1 MITNI
6 GKNLMAKYL
15 IGQTPAYASYIAL
28 GCGRKPL
35 GVTDSFDIADA
46 LSKTKLDFEMFRVP
60 IISRGYINDGGISKI
75 VFTAE
80 LPTTERYEITEIG
93 VFSAKNNPVA
103 GSLDSRMLYSFS
115 RSENWQYHS
124 GSNVSPIP
132 VKTEPLDSEDDPNVI
147 LATEKAFQTNANN
160 LTLLSEDRVLR
171 YESTR
176 FLNNSIFIRGDIGNL
191 TRSGSSPISISQDS
205 EHIHLNGVSPNL
217 NRRSP
222 DDELAI
228 AFSIA
233 NKVGGVDVINP
244 DRVLLVVEFASSD
257 LIGSDILGRKFA
269 RLEIDVSNGTGPG
282 QQDFSTNRYVVST
295 KKLKDLVTSQ
305 NFDWSSVQVTTIT
318 ASVIVDGEPSDQF
331 YVCLDGI
338 RFENVTS
345 ISPVYGL
352 SGYSVVMNESALPII
367 KSANTS
373 NLVEFRFSVDLE
385 LET

>member
-6 GKNLMAKYL
+6 GKNLMSKYL
-15 IGQTPAYASYIAL
+15 IGQTPSYASYIAL
-28 GCGRKPL
+28 GCGKKPI
-35 GVTDSFDIADA
+35 GVNDPFDVQDA
-46 LSKTKLDFEMFRVP
+46 VSKTKLDFEMFRIP
-60 IISRGYINDGGISKI
+60 IISRGYINDNGSSKI
-75 VFTAE
+75 IFTGE

-132 VKTEPLDSEDDPNVI
+132 AKIEPLDSEDNPNVI

-160 LTLLSEDRVLR
+160 LTLLSEDRILR

-191 TRSGSSPISISQDS
+191 SRSGSSPISIDPAS

-217 NRRSP
+217 NRNSP
-222 DDELAI
+222 NDELVV

-233 NKVGGVDVINP
+233 NKVGGVDVANP

-257 LIGSDILGRKFA
+257 LIGNDGPGRKYA
-269 RLEIDVSNGTGPG
+269 RFEVDVANGTGAG
-282 QQDFSTNRYVVST
+282 QQNFSTNRYIVST
-295 KKLKDLVTSQ
+295 TKLKDLVTSQ
-305 NFDWSSVQVTTIT
+305 NFDWSSVQVVTIT

-331 YVCLDGI
+331 YVCLDGV

-352 SGYSVVMNESALPII
+352 SGYSVVKNEDALPIV

-373 NLVEFRFSVDLE
+373 NLVEFRFSVDLD
-385 LET
+385 LEV